1 MDRLIHGAGADC
13 AAILLLE
20 PGGNL
25 ILAGHQG
32 FVAAPPDAAADAGI
46 VGRALAERETIVG
59 STVDHDRDPLLR
71 SHGLGRAVAVPIR
84 LVGCAPVG
92 VILAGW
98 RRPLEVGTEALEIL
112 TLLADRLAVVLGS
125 SARDPTLSPP
135 LVVDLDPGR
144 TAEVVARHAAELL
157 GADVVVRILLA
168 GPDGLRPV
176 PPSAEA
182 VPGGPGVLA
191 DALASGRPWTATDA
205 TSAPEVSD
213 WLGAPARLVVPLA
226 SGRAVIAVLVA
237 GGPRRLDAARLD
249 GFLPAATAALRNATL
264 HAATA
269 AALDELRSAG
279 RPAAEPS
286 PPARDFASL
295 LAVILGRLSL
305 VRERV
310 KDAEVSAELDVAEEA
325 AWRAAEAVRGLLGF
339 APGHRADVLKPL
351 DVLGLLQSATE
362 AARQRWTDRP
372 GGPPVVQLDVEPLPP
387 IRGSAS
393 DLREALDHLLDN
405 AVEASLPE
413 SPVVV
418 RARWDGGPRIE
429 LAIEDRGAGMDEPTR
444 ARAIDPFFST
454 RGPGRLG
461 LGLPVAQAIVA
472 RHRGELEVAS
482 APGLGTSVRLRLP
495 TVAGGRRAGGVRPA
509 DTVTVL
515 VVEDETAVREALVEV
530 VGQLGHVAMTAA
542 TQAEA
547 LVAIQSQRV
556 DVVITDLALPGGSG
570 LEVARSARRLPSGVP
585 VILVTGWPGRLDPA
599 QVEASGV
606 AAVIEKPVGL
616 AEVRAALAGV
626 LERRGTRHP

>member
-1 MDRLIHGAGADC
+1 V
-13 AAILLLE
+13 
-20 PGGNL
+20 P
-25 ILAGHQG
+25 
-32 FVAAPPDAAADAGI
+32 
-46 VGRALAERETIVG
+46 TG
-59 STVDHDRDPLLR
+59 S
-71 SHGLGRAVAVPIR
+71 
-84 LVGCAPVG
+84 
-92 VILAGW
+92 
-98 RRPLEVGTEALEIL
+98 
-112 TLLADRLAVVLGS
+112 
-125 SARDPTLSPP
+125 
-135 LVVDLDPGR
+135 
-144 TAEVVARHAAELL
+144 
-157 GADVVVRILLA
+157 
-168 GPDGLRPV
+168 
-176 PPSAEA
+176 
-182 VPGGPGVLA
+182 GVLA
-191 DALASGRPWTATDA
+191 GALASGRPWTATDA
-205 TSAPEVSD
+205 ASAPEISS
-213 WLGAPARLVVPLA
+213 WLGAPARLVVPVA

-237 GGPRRLDAARLD
+237 GGPRPLDAARLD
-249 GFLPAATAALRNATL
+249 GFLPAAAAALRNASL

-269 AALDELRSAG
+269 AALAELRSAG

-286 PPARDFASL
+286 PPVRDFASL

-387 IRGSAS
+387 IRGSVS

-429 LAIEDRGAGMDEPTR
+429 LAIEDRGSGMDEPTR
-444 ARAIDPFFST
+444 ARAIDPFFTT

-495 TVAGGRRAGGVRPA
+495 TVAGGRRAGAAQAA

-515 VVEDETAVREALVEV
+515 VVEDETAVREALVGV

-542 TQAEA
+542 TPAEA

-570 LEVARSARRLPSGVP
+570 LEVARSARRLHNGVP
-585 VILVTGWPGRLDPA
+585 VILVTGWPGRLDPV

-606 AAVIEKPVGL
+606 AAVIEKPVGF